1 MKNFYTLSLAFLS
14 PFAFAQQ
21 QETISFETSEG
32 FQLGTIHNQNGWTVT
47 EGSDGF
53 IQNQIITNEKASQGS
68 FSFKNANEPN
78 FGPQFAPILGA
89 VKTFATPKDFS
100 DLTVSYDVLVDQT
113 LGADFEFVLYTVDE
127 DEIFVP
133 VAGVGIENR
142 GMIYLINDENYG
154 FQYATAT
161 WTPNQWVNVK
171 IEVKSTEIK
180 YYINNVLQA
189 TIANYT
195 QLNIHGFNMLH
206 NNYGHNAYYDNF
218 VITSG
223 GLNVKPFENSSVAV
237 YPNPASEVIS
247 LKTAQNIEVNSIE
260 IYNLAGQKVITANQP
275 ENIQVSQLSAGTY
288 LLKAKTADGQ
298 SVTKKI
304 IKK

>member
-14 PFAFAQQ
+14 AFTFAQQ

-32 FQLGTIHNQNGWTVT
+32 FQLGTIHNQNGWAVT

-53 IQNQIITNEKASQGS
+53 IQNQVITNAKASQGS
-68 FSFKNANEPN
+68 FSFKNADEPS
-78 FGPQFAPILGA
+78 FGPQFYPIFGA
-89 VKTFATPKDFS
+89 VKTFATPKDFN
-100 DLTVSYDVLVDQT
+100 DLTFSYDVLVDQT
-113 LGADFEFVLYTVDE
+113 LGADFEFVLYTIDE

-142 GMIYLINDENYG
+142 GMIYLINNENYG

-171 IEVKSTEIK
+171 IEVKAAEIK

-195 QLNIHGFNMLH
+195 QANIHGFNMLH
-206 NNYGHNAYYDNF
+206 NNYGNNAYYDNF

-223 GLNVKPFENSSVAV
+223 SLSVKPFENSSVAV

-247 LKTAQNIEVNSIE
+247 LKTTQSVEVNSIE
-260 IYNLAGQKVITANQP
+260 IYNLAGQKVITADQS

-288 LLKAKTADGQ
+288 LLKAKTSDGQ

>member
-1 MKNFYTLSLAFLS
+1 MKNIYSLSLAFLS
-14 PFAFAQQ
+14 VFTFAQQ

-53 IQNQIITNEKASQGS
+53 IQNQIITNEKYSEGG

-89 VKTFATPKDFS
+89 VKTFDTPKDFS
-100 DLTVSYDVLVDQT
+100 DLTFSYDVLVDQT
-113 LGADFEFVLYTVDE
+113 LGADFEFVLYTINE

-171 IEVKSTEIK
+171 IEVKATEIK
-180 YYINNVLQA
+180 YYVNNVLQA

-195 QLNIHGFNMLH
+195 QSSIHGFNMLH
-206 NNYGHNAYYDNF
+206 NNYGNNAYYDNF
-218 VITSG
+218 VINSG
-223 GLNVKPFENSSVAV
+223 SLSIKPFENSSVAV
-237 YPNPASEVIS
+237 YPNPASDVIS
-247 LKTAQNIEVNSIE
+247 LKTAQNVEVTAIE
-260 IYNLAGQKVITANQP
+260 IYNLAGQKVITANEP
-275 ENIQVSQLSAGTY
+275 ENIEVSQLSAGTY
-288 LLKAKTADGQ
+288 LLKAKTSDGQ

-304 IKK
+304 VKK